1 MLNHCHFLSVP
12 FPLVD
17 TFDVCCYQIQRDY
30 VVFSLDVYSQKV
42 YAIVFCRTP
51 SREQY
56 VYDYSLANV
65 VCHLKMHTH
74 MILGE
79 GQIKEIH
86 VNMNRRGQ
94 I

>member
-1 MLNHCHFLSVP
+1 MNTSVREGQIWTMHTHTH
-12 FPLVD
+12 VD
-17 TFDVCCYQIQRDY
+17 CYQIQRDY

-65 VCHLKMHTH
+65 VCHLYNSTVVFR
-74 MILGE
+74 LTCDV
-79 GQIKEIH
+79 Q
-86 VNMNRRGQ
+86 
-94 I
+94 